1 MKILYEYLYV
11 WMSFVISVSVM
22 LSLVRWV
29 ISMMWLIQSSTG
41 NVHHVGNFSDV
52 GNFSNVDNFGKIG
65 KVSNG
70 NIGKVILAISVMPVI
85 LVSLA

>member
-1 MKILYEYLYV
+1 
-11 WMSFVISVSVM
+11 MSFVILVSVM
-22 LSLVRWV
+22 LSLVIWV

-65 KVSNG
+65 KVSNAK
-70 NIGKVILAISVMPVI
+70 IGKVILAISVMPVI

>member
-1 MKILYEYLYV
+1 
-11 WMSFVISVSVM
+11 
-22 LSLVRWV
+22 
-29 ISMMWLIQSSTG
+29 MWLIQSSTG

-70 NIGKVILAISVMPVI
+70 NIGKVILAISVIPVI